1 MKKRIVS
8 LLLLIVMI
16 LAIPSYAFAAAPVIK
31 DVGYEG
37 AGCVEVDFTG
47 KVQYRNL
54 KVTVTG
60 PNGQSFR
67 AEVTD
72 KDDDDLDFVIPNAK
86 PGAKYSFTISGIR
99 TGKSGSYQSVKG
111 SIRIPNVDPLIKEI
125 EYDRADRELEIEFVG
140 RVKYQ
145 KLKVTVTDA
154 NGKTVKCTVAEK
166 NSRELELIVKG
177 LKAGARYT
185 VTISGVRPVSG
196 SSYLTITG
204 TFRA

>member
-16 LAIPSYAFAAAPVIK
+16 LAIPSYAFAATPVIK
-31 DVGYEG
+31 EVGYEG

-60 PNGQSFR
+60 PDGQSFR

-125 EYDRADRELEIEFVG
+125 EYDRADKELEIEFVG
-140 RVKYQ
+140 RVRYQ
-145 KLKVTVTDA
+145 KLKVTVTDS
-154 NGKTVKCTVAEK
+154 NGKTVKCTVDEK

-177 LKAGARYT
+177 LKAGVRYT
-185 VTISGVRPVSG
+185 VTISGVRPVGG
-196 SSYLTITG
+196 SAYLTITG